1 MSFFLKRIKQSTKG
15 WCITFLVIVSLILFP
30 ACSFQRVSLDQ
41 NVKNSQPTTDLS
53 LSFSED
59 AGQKEEPLDSFEDT
73 AEWLVPYLK
82 KNGQL
87 PPVFITKKEAREAGW
102 IASEG
107 NLQEVL
113 PGRIIGGDSFGNREK
128 KLPSGKNKHYTECDL
143 HYEGGFR
150 TEDRLVFSSDGF
162 YYVTLDHYDSFTDV
176 TQGFPGVPVP

>member
-1 MSFFLKRIKQSTKG
+1 MTSFLQRIKQSSKG
-15 WCITFLVIVSLILFP
+15 WCITFLVIVSLILFS
-30 ACSFQRVSLDQ
+30 ACSFQRGSPDQ
-41 NVKNSQPTTDLS
+41 RGYSHQATTALSSS
-53 LSFSED
+53 LSK
-59 AGQKEEPLDSFEDT
+59 AGAQEENSLESFEDT

-82 KNGQL
+82 KNGHL
-87 PPVFITKKEAREAGW
+87 PPVFITKKEARDAGW

-107 NLQEVL
+107 NLHEVL

-128 KLPSGKNKHYTECDL
+128 RLPAGKNKRYTECDL

-162 YYVTLDHYDSFTDV
+162 YYVTLDHYESFLDV

>member
-1 MSFFLKRIKQSTKG
+1 MTSFLQRIKQSSKG

-41 NVKNSQPTTDLS
+41 NVKSSPAATTTS
-53 LSFSED
+53 SSFSED
-59 AGQKEEPLDSFEDT
+59 LGQKEDSLSSFEDT

-87 PPVFITKKEAREAGW
+87 PPVFITKKEARDAGW

-107 NLQEVL
+107 NLHEVL
-113 PGRIIGGDSFGNREK
+113 PGHIIGGDSFGNREK
-128 KLPSGKNKHYTECDL
+128 KLPSGKNKRYTECDL

-162 YYVTLDHYDSFTDV
+162 YYVTLDHYDSFLDV
-176 TQGFPGVPVP
+176 TQGFPGVPMP